1 MYFCSRNEWRHGD
14 ANIFKLPCAIFPS
27 DSDFPPAGLLK
38 KESQRSSEAMIA
50 SPREDHG
57 GATTL
62 PAVIIIGQKRILEER
77 ENILFRKHDYGCK

>member
-1 MYFCSRNEWRHGD
+1 MAPRRRQHIPVAVRHISVGLG
-14 ANIFKLPCAIFPS
+14 LPACGS
-27 DSDFPPAGLLK
+27 TQ

-62 PAVIIIGQKRILEER
+62 SAVMIIGQKRILEER
-77 ENILFRKHDYGCK
+77 ENILFRKHDFG